1 MNLSAMQNASVDGE
15 GNRKMDA
22 QQTGRSEGTGTLHD
36 QMAAIVDGIRE
47 ELTTISSLR
56 DRTLAQSRAL
66 TRSCAQ
72 SIRAI
77 HRHQWTEA
85 EAMLAQARSDAAAM
99 VEPLSATPT
108 VYHAGYTQ
116 DALKELVE
124 AHAVHAVVRGRPL
137 PTPAEMYV
145 TGATWLRGLSE
156 AATETRRFV
165 LDLMRRGQ
173 VQQAEPLLEF
183 MEEVYS
189 HLVTVDF
196 PDAVTDGLRRYTVV
210 LRNVLERTRGDV
222 TLAVRQDQ
230 MRAALQSFETR
241 LDQSLGTNLA
251 GSLSS
256 AEAGLALES
265 AGGVSSPATEGAGTM
280 AGEGLATPLEEQAD
294 R

>member
-1 MNLSAMQNASVDGE
+1 MQPQPATP
-15 GNRKMDA
+15 
-22 QQTGRSEGTGTLHD
+22 QIQT
-36 QMAAIVDGIRE
+36 QMQSIVDSIRD

-77 HRHQWTEA
+77 HRHEWSEA
-85 EAMLAQARSDAAAM
+85 DAMLAQARSDAAAM
-99 VEPLSATPT
+99 VQPLANTPT

-124 AHAVHAVVRGRPL
+124 AHAVYAVVRGQPL
-137 PTPAEMYV
+137 PTPAEMFV

-165 LDLMRRGQ
+165 LDQMRRGQ
-173 VQQAEPLLEF
+173 VAETAPLLEF

-196 PDAVTDGLRRYTVV
+196 PDAVTDGLRRYTDT
-210 LRNVLERTRGDV
+210 LRAVLERTRGDV

-230 MRAALQSFETR
+230 MRAALQSFESR
-241 LDQSLGTNLA
+241 LDSSLGTSLSAAPPAVETPSAEVEAAVGGPVA
-251 GSLSS
+251 GSEST
-256 AEAGLALES
+256 S
-265 AGGVSSPATEGAGTM
+265 AGVL
-280 AGEGLATPLEEQAD
+280 AGEGLATPLEGDDA
-294 R
+294 

>member
-1 MNLSAMQNASVDGE
+1 MEPRPQAESPLPTLANTGPMQAQLQTVVD
-15 GNRKMDA
+15 A
-22 QQTGRSEGTGTLHD
+22 
-36 QMAAIVDGIRE
+36 IRE

-77 HRHQWTEA
+77 HRHEWSEA
-85 EAMLAQARSDAAAM
+85 EAMLAQARRDAAAM
-99 VEPLSATPT
+99 VQPLSATPT

-124 AHAVHAVVRGRPL
+124 AHAVYAVVRGQPL
-137 PTPAEMYV
+137 PTPAEMFV
-145 TGATWLRGLSE
+145 TGATWLRGMSE

-165 LDLMRRGQ
+165 LDLVRRGHVDQ
-173 VQQAEPLLEF
+173 VEPLLEF

-189 HLVTVDF
+189 HLVAVDF
-196 PDAVTDGLRRYTVV
+196 PDAVTDGLRRYTDV
-210 LRNVLERTRGDV
+210 LRGVLERTRGDV

-230 MRAALQSFETR
+230 MRAALQSFEGR
-241 LDQSLGTNLA
+241 LDATLGTSLA
-251 GSLSS
+251 GALSGLGHT
-256 AEAGLALES
+256 ADDADVGLDGAAGA
-265 AGGVSSPATEGAGTM
+265 
-280 AGEGLATPLEEQAD
+280 

>member
-1 MNLSAMQNASVDGE
+1 MEPHATAAI
-15 GNRKMDA
+15 A
-22 QQTGRSEGTGTLHD
+22 QHVD
-36 QMAAIVDGIRE
+36 QMAAIVDSIRE
-47 ELTTISSLR
+47 EMTTISGLR

-77 HRHQWTEA
+77 HRHEWDEA

-99 VEPLSATPT
+99 VEPLVDTPT

-124 AHAVHAVVRGRPL
+124 AHAVYAVVRGRAL

-145 TGATWLRGLSE
+145 TGATWLRGMSE
-156 AATETRRFV
+156 AATESRRFV
-165 LDLMRRGQ
+165 LDMMRRGQ
-173 VQQAEPLLEF
+173 VNEVGPLLEF

-196 PDAVTDGLRRYTVV
+196 PDAVTDGLRRYTDI
-210 LRNVLERTRGDV
+210 LRSVLERTRGDI

-230 MRAALQSFETR
+230 MRAAMQSFEAR
-241 LDQSLGTNLA
+241 LDQSLGANLA
-251 GSLSS
+251 PLPSEPL
-256 AEAGLALES
+256 
-265 AGGVSSPATEGAGTM
+265 
-280 AGEGLATPLEEQAD
+280 GEDDDQ
-294 R
+294 

>member
-1 MNLSAMQNASVDGE
+1 MELNRENPPPESVADPVSVNE
-15 GNRKMDA
+15 
-22 QQTGRSEGTGTLHD
+22 
-36 QMAAIVDGIRE
+36 QMAAIVDGIRD

-77 HRHQWTEA
+77 HRHEWEVA
-85 EAMLAQARSDAAAM
+85 ESMLAQARADAAAM
-99 VEPLSATPT
+99 VQPLAGTPT

-137 PTPAEMYV
+137 PTPADMYV
-145 TGATWLRGLSE
+145 TGATWLRGMSE

-173 VQQAEPLLEF
+173 MEQALPLLEF

-196 PDAVTDGLRRYTVV
+196 PDAVTDGLRRYTDV

-230 MRAALQSFETR
+230 MRTALQSFEVR
-241 LDQSLGTNLA
+241 LDKALGTSLA
-251 GSLSS
+251 STLATPVEPPPDEVVAALGGLPT
-256 AEAGLALES
+256 AQGDDAGA
-265 AGGVSSPATEGAGTM
+265 M
-280 AGEGLATPLEEQAD
+280 AGEGLATPLEAGD
-294 R
+294 DH

>member
-1 MNLSAMQNASVDGE
+1 MDPHPDSPQASQHTAQHAAQHAAQRAQMQAQLQTVVD
-15 GNRKMDA
+15 A
-22 QQTGRSEGTGTLHD
+22 
-36 QMAAIVDGIRE
+36 VRE

-77 HRHQWTEA
+77 HRHEWVEA

-99 VEPLSATPT
+99 VQPLGATPT

-124 AHAVHAVVRGRPL
+124 AHAVYAVVRGHAL
-137 PTPAEMYV
+137 PTPSEMYV

-156 AATETRRFV
+156 AATESRRFV
-165 LDLMRRGQ
+165 LDLMRRGH
-173 VQQAEPLLEF
+173 VQEVEPLLEF

-189 HLVTVDF
+189 HLVAVDF
-196 PDAVTDGLRRYTVV
+196 PDAVTDGLRRYTDV

-230 MRAALQSFETR
+230 MRAALQSFEGR
-241 LDQSLGTNLA
+241 LDASLGTSLA
-251 GSLSS
+251 GGLS
-256 AEAGLALES
+256 GALD
-265 AGGVSSPATEGAGTM
+265 AA
-280 AGEGLATPLEEQAD
+280 AD
-294 R
+294 GDAPDADERQG